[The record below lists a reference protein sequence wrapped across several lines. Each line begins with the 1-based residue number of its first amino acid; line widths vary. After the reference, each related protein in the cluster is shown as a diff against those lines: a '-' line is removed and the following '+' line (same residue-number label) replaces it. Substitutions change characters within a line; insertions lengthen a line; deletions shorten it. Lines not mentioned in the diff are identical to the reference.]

1 MAKLLLA
8 RALRDIPHL
17 AVRGGDLVSGDE
29 AQIKVLQAD
38 GSVDPHTDALAAARN
53 AGAKTVKLP
62 ELPDPVQIE
71 ALQTA
76 HARVHHLEGLL
87 QASPEGERA
96 ALVPQL
102 EAARAAL
109 AKLQA

>member
-17 AVRGGDLVSGDE
+17 SVRGGDLVQGDE
-29 AQIKVLQAD
+29 AQIKVLQDD
-38 GSVDPHTDALAAARN
+38 GSVDTHKDALAAAR
-53 AGAKTVKLP
+53 AASAKTVKLAAP
-62 ELPDPVQIE
+62 PDPE
-71 ALQTA
+71 KAAALQTA

-87 QASPEGERA
+87 QASPEAERE
-96 ALVPQL
+96 ALAPQL
-102 EAARAAL
+102 EAARATL

>member
-17 AVRGGDLVSGDE
+17 AVCGGDLVSGE
-29 AQIKVLQAD
+29 EPQIKVLQDD
-38 GSVDPHTDALAAARN
+38 GSVDAHKDAVAAAKT
-53 AGAKTVKLP
+53 AGAKTVKLAAP
-62 ELPDPVQIE
+62 PDPVQIE

-87 QASPEGERA
+87 QASPQAERE
-96 ALVPQL
+96 ALAPQL